1 MLGITKNHNFR
12 FHMDR
17 EADRKLDRRLKETG
31 LPQQTFIL
39 SAIHST
45 GVMPKETR
53 NEILKLNHTYADL
66 LRQIR
71 GMATNINQMAKV
83 ANSTG
88 SLPTL
93 SELQSLGRQ
102 IEQYRR
108 EGEEQW
114 RSIRSS
120 MIKPTTT
127 GP

>member
-1 MLGITKNHNFR
+1 M
-12 FHMDR
+12 
-17 EADRKLDRRLKETG
+17 RKRNIAVTIRMNEEEYRTLDRRLKETG
-31 LPQQTFIL
+31 LPQQTFLL
-39 SAIHST
+39 SAIHGT
-45 GVMPKETR
+45 DVMPPETR
-53 NEILKLNHTYADL
+53 NEICELNHTYADL

-88 SLPTL
+88 SLPVL

-127 GP
+127 EP